1 MFDELFDLFDRDRTR
16 KRSRGGVRGLLDR
29 LGDRDDDRSYRQH
42 QLDHDDDWYEDERR
56 SRDRHGRQR
65 RESQDWDD

>member
-29 LGDRDDDRSYRQH
+29 LGDRSYRQH